1 MSDKQS
7 TARGFSRTAAHYTVY
22 GMWNSGNCYKVRLA
36 LEQLQL
42 SYAWVEINSA
52 GGETRNP
59 EFLAK
64 NPNGKVP
71 LLELPD
77 GKYLSESNAIT
88 IYLAEGGRLW
98 PTDRWQRA
106 QALQWMFFEQYSH
119 EPYIAV
125 ARFIM
130 KYLPADHPRRQEL
143 PQLHA
148 RGYQALGVMEKHLQ
162 QHRFFSGAAYG
173 VADISLFAYTHCA
186 EEGGFDLSAYQA
198 VRDWFERVRAQPGF
212 IALSSQATRFQ
223 VHA

>member
-1 MSDKQS
+1 MTEKQS
-7 TARGFSRTAAHYTVY
+7 TTGSVRAAMPYTVY
-22 GMWNSGNCYKVRLA
+22 GMWSSGNCYKVRLA

-42 SYAWVEINSA
+42 PYAWVEINSTH
-52 GGETRNP
+52 GETRTA
-59 EFLAK
+59 EFVAK

-77 GKYLSESNAIT
+77 GKFLSESNAIT
-88 IYLAEGGRLW
+88 IFLAEGSRLW
-98 PTDRWQRA
+98 PADRWQRA

-130 KYLPADHPRRQEL
+130 KYLPADHPRRRDL

-148 RGYQALGVMEKHLQ
+148 RGYQTLGVMQQHLQ
-162 QHRFFSGAAYG
+162 QQKYFSGADYG

-186 EEGGFDLSAYQA
+186 ADGGFELSAYPA
-198 VRDWFERVRAQPGF
+198 VRDWFERVQAQPGF
-212 IALSSQATRFQ
+212 VSLVSQAARFQ
-223 VHA
+223 VQT